1 MMDVAKTIVNWK
13 AATAQAEHLAAA
25 RGWRICKK
33 HFNLEQLIEASRNPK
48 WGEPRHDNHYPEID
62 HAYYFRMPSSFIPVA
77 ILSHSYT
84 SSEVCTA
91 FARLHGL
98 TVEVLPDSA
107 YYPGH
112 TLAVLYQRAA

>member
-1 MMDVAKTIVNWK
+1 
-13 AATAQAEHLAAA
+13 
-25 RGWRICKK
+25 
-33 HFNLEQLIEASRNPK
+33 
-48 WGEPRHDNHYPEID
+48 
-62 HAYYFRMPSSFIPVA
+62 MPSSFIPVA